1 MKRMKPLLHVVFVAC
16 ALALAACSVQPS
28 TIAQQRSITTGPN
41 EPNAKSFRLAQVALQ
56 IPLGSRIQ
64 NTHYGWGCFPGHTV
78 DWRGGSINLTDE
90 EMLET
95 FRNEF
100 THANYKVAGNPKALI
115 FDQATQSAELLIA
128 GAIEKLEINVCFP
141 FSGVPSANI
150 GITSQIKGSIYMR
163 ARWQVFDSHLGKVV
177 FETSTEGSFN
187 APDTIS
193 GSVPEF
199 LKLAFRANIRNLLAE
214 TTLHELAK
222 RGKEGNPV
230 NRI

>member
-1 MKRMKPLLHVVFVAC
+1 MKPPYSLLLVCAVA
-16 ALALAACSVQPS
+16 LTACSVQPT
-28 TIAQQRSITTGPN
+28 TIAQQRSITVGPN
-41 EPNAKSFRLAQVALQ
+41 EPDARSFRLAQVALQ

-64 NTHYGWGCFPGHTV
+64 NTHYGWGCFPGQTH
-78 DWRGGSINLTDE
+78 DWRGGTINLTDE

-100 THANYKVAGNPKALI
+100 TGANYKVAGNPKALI
-115 FDQATQSAELLIA
+115 FDQATQSADLLIA

-141 FSGVPSANI
+141 FSGVPSANV

-163 ARWQVFDSHLGKVV
+163 ARWQVFDTTLGKIV
-177 FETSTEGSFN
+177 FETSTEGSF
-187 APDTIS
+187 ASPDTIS

-214 TTLHELAK
+214 TALYELAK
-222 RGKEGNPV
+222 RDKAGKSV